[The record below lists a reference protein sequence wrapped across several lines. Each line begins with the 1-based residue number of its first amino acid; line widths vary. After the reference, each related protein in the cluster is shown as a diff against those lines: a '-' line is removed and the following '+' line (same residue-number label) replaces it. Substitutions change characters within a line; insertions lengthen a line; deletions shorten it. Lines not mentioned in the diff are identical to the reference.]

1 MSNPSDLPLS
11 LYKAN
16 TEFQL
21 RVSKLVME
29 NWKKWLELSSRAV
42 DDGITESQAR
52 VEQLLKAQDW
62 TALASMPGETFWRLL
77 QQRAG
82 DHEVT
87 KQIAANVQAHF
98 AQGLQEAIMTW
109 QKDSTRALGDLGDV
123 TAGTTQWN
131 DIMAQW
137 SKLWPL
143 AGGPGAKGPTGGK

>member
-82 DHEVT
+82 DTEVT
-87 KQIAANVQAHF
+87 NQIAANVQAHF

-109 QKDSTRALGDLGDV
+109 QQDTSRALGGMGDF
-123 TAGTTQWN
+123 TAGAAPWN

-137 SKLWPL
+137 GKLWPM
-143 AGGPGAKGPTGGK
+143 AGGPGGKGPARDK

>member
-42 DDGITESQAR
+42 DDGISESQAR
-52 VEQLLKAQDW
+52 VEHLLKAQDW

-77 QQRAG
+77 QQRVG
-82 DHEVT
+82 DTEVNN
-87 KQIAANVQAHF
+87 QIAANVQAHF

-109 QKDSTRALGDLGDV
+109 QKDTSSALGSVGDV
-123 TAGTTQWN
+123 TASSAPWN
-131 DIMAQW
+131 DVMAQW
-137 SKLWPL
+137 GKLWPM
-143 AGGPGAKGPTGGK
+143 AGGPGGKGPARDK

>member
-29 NWKKWLELSSRAV
+29 NWKKWLELSSHAV

-82 DHEVT
+82 DTEVNN
-87 KQIAANVQAHF
+87 QIAANVQAHF

-109 QKDSTRALGDLGDV
+109 QKDTSRALGNVGDV
-123 TAGTTQWN
+123 TAGGAPWN

-137 SKLWPL
+137 GKLWPM
-143 AGGPGAKGPTGGK
+143 AGGPGGKGPARDK

>member
-1 MSNPSDLPLS
+1 MSNPSELPLN

-42 DDGITESQAR
+42 DDGISESTAR

-77 QQRAG
+77 QQRMG
-82 DHEVT
+82 DTEVN

-98 AQGLQEAIMTW
+98 AQGLQEAVMTW
-109 QKDSTRALGDLGDV
+109 QKDTSQALGSVGGV
-123 TAGTTQWN
+123 SAGNAPWN
-131 DIMAQW
+131 DVMAQW
-137 SKLWPL
+137 SKLWPTP
-143 AGGPGAKGPTGGK
+143 GGPGGKGPARDK